1 MDSLCTTCGR
11 RLEPTDASGSSAEMH
26 CPNCGTSI
34 STDPEETRLWDS
46 PDHGP
51 APGAPVRVNETVTH
65 YRILASLGHG
75 GMGVVCKAQDRR
87 LGRYVAIKYL
97 TDRFVRDQ
105 MALRRFRREAQT
117 ASELNHPHICTIH
130 DVGEYGGRPFIV
142 MELLEGHTLKHSIDG
157 RPLPLPDLLRL
168 AGEILDALETAHA
181 KCIIHRDIKPANIF
195 VTNRGRAKV
204 LDFGL
209 AKLSAEPEVGTPSLE
224 SVAMSAEETASRPG
238 AVIGTLAYMSPEQ
251 ALGEELDARSDLFSF
266 GVVLYEMATG
276 VRPFGGSSHSAIS
289 DAIRYLPPA
298 PVGVLNPAL
307 PDGLDRIITRSLE
320 KERQARYQTAA
331 EFRRDL
337 GLLKLASTDTP
348 GIRARSQRRAWLA
361 LLAAVAV
368 VVVLVAAWRL
378 SRSQVGVPLPDDPGP
393 SAPPR
398 IVPFTSFQGEEFN
411 PAFSTDGNQI
421 AFAWSGEDRDNFDF
435 YIQPVP
441 TGIARRLTSHPDPDV
456 NPTWSPDGKQ
466 IAFARYGGNQREI
479 LLVPAEGGAETT
491 LVSAGPGPPDP
502 SSPLAWSPDG
512 AFLAFSERPAA
523 GAPSNLYL
531 YEFATGSRRQLT
543 TAPARSVDS
552 HPRYSPDCRWLA
564 FTRRSGRVEEI
575 FLVEIATGEL

>member
-75 GMGVVCKAQDRR
+75 GMGVVFKAQDRR
-87 LGRYVAIKYL
+87 LGRYVALKFL

-168 AGEILDALETAHA
+168 AGEILEALEAAHA
-181 KCIIHRDIKPANIF
+181 RGVIHRDIKPANIF

-209 AKLSAEPEVGTPSLE
+209 AKLGAEPEVSEPSAE
-224 SVAMSAEETASRPG
+224 SVHASAEETASRPG

-276 VRPFGGSSHSAIS
+276 ARPFGGSSHSAIS
-289 DAIRYLPPA
+289 DAIQYLPPA
-298 PVGVLNPAL
+298 PVRDLNPAL
-307 PDGLDRIITRSLE
+307 PDGLDQVITRALD
-320 KERQARYQTAA
+320 KDRAQRYQTAA
-331 EFRRDL
+331 EIRRDL
-337 GLLKLASTDTP
+337 AQLKSPTADRRATP
-348 GIRARSQRRAWLA
+348 VRRRRLAWLA
-361 LLAAVAV
+361 VAAGLAVIA
-368 VVVLVAAWRL
+368 VLVA
-378 SRSQVGVPLPDDPGP
+378 
-393 SAPPR
+393 
-398 IVPFTSFQGEEFN
+398 
-411 PAFSTDGNQI
+411 
-421 AFAWSGEDRDNFDF
+421 
-435 YIQPVP
+435 
-441 TGIARRLTSHPDPDV
+441 
-456 NPTWSPDGKQ
+456 
-466 IAFARYGGNQREI
+466 
-479 LLVPAEGGAETT
+479 
-491 LVSAGPGPPDP
+491 
-502 SSPLAWSPDG
+502 
-512 AFLAFSERPAA
+512 
-523 GAPSNLYL
+523 
-531 YEFATGSRRQLT
+531 
-543 TAPARSVDS
+543 
-552 HPRYSPDCRWLA
+552 
-564 FTRRSGRVEEI
+564 
-575 FLVEIATGEL
+575 